1 MTPTNTSGAS
11 TDTWSKDR
19 APENSPNFRGKKDN
33 RACHSER
40 VSRSPEQSEG
50 EESHHAQDRLHEGEE
65 TCPICKGAGFVHPLL
80 DSGQPDFSRVE
91 PCQCQR
97 EELQREK
104 FQYLQKYSNL
114 GFLSRLTFDNLSPK
128 GKRGDAISQ
137 ERFARVYQMAR
148 VFADNP
154 KGWLVFFGPAGC
166 GKTHLACAIA
176 NHRLNSGLPAF
187 YIGVA
192 DLLDHLRSAFSP
204 TSDIT
209 YDGLF
214 EQVKNTP
221 LLVLDDL
228 SMEGATLWA
237 KEKLEQLLNHR
248 FNTRLATVITTDV
261 PLEKFDERLGGR
273 LRDSEFCQVCI
284 VGQKS
289 SLACLDSLQ
298 LELLRNMTFA
308 NFDYKRLNLPLEQ
321 RQNLQQ
327 AFHLARDFAPSPEG
341 WLIFHGVNGCGKTHL
356 AAAIA
361 NYRLAQGK
369 PVFFVVV
376 PDLLDHLRS
385 TFSPQSNISYDEFF
399 EGIKQCPLLILD
411 DFGEQSVTPWAQEK
425 LYQLINYRYNARLPT
440 VITSCFS
447 LDEIEPRIS
456 SRMVDPRLSLVFNII
471 APDYRGDVKPSQM
484 AKRPEPR
491 ITRKQRP

>member
-11 TDTWSKDR
+11 TGTWSKGK
-19 APENSPNFRGKKDN
+19 APENSANFRGKKDDL
-33 RACHSER
+33 ACHSER
-40 VSRSPEQSEG
+40 G
-50 EESHHAQDRLHEGEE
+50 EESRGAQGELHEGEE

-80 DSGQPDFSRVE
+80 DSGQPDFSRVV
-91 PCQCQR
+91 PCQCKR
-97 EELQREK
+97 EELRRKK

-114 GFLSRLTFDNLSPK
+114 GFLSRLTFDILSPK
-128 GKRGDAISQ
+128 GKRDDAISQ
-137 ERFARVYQMAR
+137 EHFARGYQMAR
-148 VFADNP
+148 AFADNP
-154 KGWLVFFGPAGC
+154 KGWLVFFGPGGC

-176 NHRLNSGLPAF
+176 NHCLNLGQPAF
-187 YIGVA
+187 YIGAA
-192 DLLDHLRSAFSP
+192 DLLDHLRRTFSP
-204 TSDIT
+204 ASDIS
-209 YDGLF
+209 YDELF

-228 SMEGATLWA
+228 SIEGATSWA

-248 FNTRLATVITTDV
+248 FNARLATVITTDV
-261 PLEKFDERLGGR
+261 PLEKFDERLGGHF
-273 LRDSEFCQVCI
+273 RDAEFCQVCM

-289 SLACLDSLQ
+289 SLARLDSLQ
-298 LELLRNMTFA
+298 LELLRNMGFD
-308 NFDYKRLNLPLEQ
+308 NFDHKRLNLSLEQ

-327 AFHLARDFAPSPEG
+327 AFHLASDFARSPEG
-341 WLIFHGVNGCGKTHL
+341 WLIFQGVNGCGKTHL

-447 LDEIEPRIS
+447 LDEIQPRIS
-456 SRMVDPRLSLVFNII
+456 SRMVDPMLSVVFNII
-471 APDYRGDVKPSQM
+471 APHYRSDVKPNQM

-491 ITRKQRP
+491 ITRRQRL